1 MAAIQDAPSQLHR
14 RSAAV
19 LNGDIAGFSRL
30 VADDVTAT
38 ISDVERARS
47 LTAEVVE
54 EVGGSL
60 VDFIGDNFLAVF
72 PSAIAAVDA
81 AIRIRSGLDRI
92 NLDVPARRHVAFRMG
107 IAVGELVSDGQAVF
121 GNAVNVAAR
130 VRETVEPGGIA
141 ITGDTLVRLDAPE
154 LEAEPLG
161 RHLLKNIPEP
171 VHIYRIPVDSRRTET
186 EARAAGA
193 TSLRRP
199 CISFR
204 EVVMLVDGDTVLA
217 RAAAVLTHELR
228 AGLRAMPA
236 LTLVGD
242 PEHSSL
248 SPSHMLVVTADRDGD
263 DCRIYT
269 ELVELTRWVP
279 RWGERYEFSCERLRE
294 HLDTITADIVAAVDA
309 EVVLGQYGRVY
320 RTSLSR
326 ESVELIHRAWDRL
339 LAGTHDGIGEA
350 VAYLEELYRRE
361 PDSPDAAGLAAFAL
375 LLSVMMGA
383 SDDPSTDLT
392 RAGALA
398 IESRENGDV
407 TGLADMVEAHAL
419 MWNGHAEDAHAKADR
434 ALSIRS
440 TCDATYAVKASV
452 LRYLGRW
459 EEAVEMA
466 RQAIELAP
474 FTPPWYPTVLAS
486 ACFVGG
492 RHSDVIDVVEP
503 LVSAGTADPE
513 AMLLLAASQQALG
526 MPRNARATL
535 AELRV
540 RFPRLSTHEV
550 VRAHPFVDASV
561 AENWLA
567 LIEQI
572 DT

>member
-1 MAAIQDAPSQLHR
+1 MATVQDAPSQLHR

-38 ISDVERARS
+38 ITDVERARS
-47 LTAEVVE
+47 LTATVVE
-54 EVGGSL
+54 ETGGSL

-72 PSAIAAVDA
+72 PSAVAAVDA
-81 AIRIRSGLDRI
+81 AVRIRSGLDRI
-92 NLDVPARRHVAFRMG
+92 NLDVPARRHVTFRMG
-107 IAVGELVSDGQAVF
+107 IAVGELVSDGHAVF
-121 GNAVNVAAR
+121 GDAVNVAAR

-141 ITGDTLVRLDAPE
+141 MTGDTLVRLDSPE
-154 LEAEPLG
+154 LAAEPLG

-171 VHIYRIPVDSRRTET
+171 VHIYRLPVGGRRPETET
-186 EARAAGA
+186 GTAGA
-193 TSLRRP
+193 VSLRRP

-204 EVVMLVDGDTVLA
+204 EVVTLLEGDPVLA

-236 LTLVGD
+236 LTLVSD

-248 SPSHMLVVTADRDGD
+248 SPSHMLVITADRDGD

-269 ELVELTRWVP
+269 ELVELARWVP

-309 EVVLGQYGRVY
+309 EVVLGEYGRIY
-320 RTSLSR
+320 RSSLSR
-326 ESVELIHRAWDRL
+326 GSVELIHRAWDRI
-339 LAGTHDGIGEA
+339 LAGTPDGLHEA
-350 VAYLEELYRRE
+350 VAHLEELHRRE
-361 PDSPDAAGLAAFAL
+361 PESSDAAGLAAFSL
-375 LLSVMMGA
+375 LLTVMMGA

-392 RAGALA
+392 RAALLA
-398 IESRENGDV
+398 VESREHGDA

-419 MWNGHAEDAHAKADR
+419 MWNGHADDAYVKADR
-434 ALSIRS
+434 ALSVRS

-459 EEAVEMA
+459 EEAMELA

-492 RHSDVIDVVEP
+492 RHADVIDVVEP
-503 LVSAGTADPE
+503 LVSTGTADAE

-526 MPRNARATL
+526 MRRNARATMV
-535 AELRV
+535 ETRT
-540 RFPRLSTHEV
+540 RFPRVSIRDA
-550 VRAHPFVDASV
+550 VRSHPFVDASI

-572 DT
+572 DV